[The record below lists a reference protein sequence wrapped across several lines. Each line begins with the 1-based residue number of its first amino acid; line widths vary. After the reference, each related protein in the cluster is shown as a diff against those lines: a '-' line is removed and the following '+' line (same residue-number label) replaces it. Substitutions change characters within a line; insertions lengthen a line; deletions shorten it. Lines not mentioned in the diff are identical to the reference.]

1 MKKLDLRLF
10 KVALI
15 LALIVSVLIS
25 SVSFEAS
32 CRELKENILRLHI
45 IANSDSEADQ
55 ALKLK
60 VRDAVLSVGSE
71 KLESVDNIKDAITV
85 ADGNV
90 DEYLKAA
97 KQVIKENGYNYN
109 VTAEIKKTYFSTRV
123 YESFTLPAGE
133 YEALQ
138 IIIGEGKGKNWWC
151 VMYPAVCL
159 TSAARLDNA
168 VSDSA
173 AVVAEGSERFKI
185 GFKTVEIIESIKK
198 FFKKRK

>member
-1 MKKLDLRLF
+1 MMKLDLRLLRTA
-10 KVALI
+10 VI
-15 LALIVSVLIS
+15 LALIVSVLVS
-25 SVSFEAS
+25 SVSFQAS
-32 CRELKENILRLHI
+32 CKELKENILRLHI

-55 ALKLK
+55 TLKLK
-60 VRDAVLSVGSE
+60 VRDAVLSVSSE
-71 KLESVDNIKDAITV
+71 KLKSTDNINDAITV
-85 ADGNV
+85 ADGYI

-97 KQVIKENGYNYN
+97 KKVIVDNGYDYN
-109 VTAEIKKTYFSTRV
+109 ITAEIKKTYFSTRV
-123 YESFTLPAGE
+123 YDDFTLPAGE

-159 TSAARLDNA
+159 TSAAKLDNA

-173 AVVAEGSERFKI
+173 AAVAESPARFKI

-198 FFKKRK
+198 FFKNRK

>member
-1 MKKLDLRLF
+1 MKKLDLRLLRT
-10 KVALI
+10 ALI
-15 LALIVSVLIS
+15 LALIVSVLVS

-32 CRELKENILRLHI
+32 CKELKENVLRLHI
-45 IANSDSEADQ
+45 LANSNSEADQ

-60 VRDAVLSVGSE
+60 VRDAVLKVSSE
-71 KLESVDNIKDAITV
+71 KLENTNNINEAIAV
-85 ADGNV
+85 ADGYIE
-90 DEYLKAA
+90 EYLEAA
-97 KQVIKENGYNYN
+97 KKVIEENGYSYN

-123 YESFTLPAGE
+123 YDDFTLPAGE

-159 TSAARLDNA
+159 SSAARLDNA

-173 AVVAEGSERFKI
+173 AAVAESPARFKI

-198 FFKKRK
+198 FFKNRK